1 MDKASPNIRIFGA
14 LPTMLF
20 EAESAYYSQRNQPV
34 RASGSL
40 PQICP
45 LHQPEHYEAPLEGN
59 IFA

>member
-1 MDKASPNIRIFGA
+1 MDKTSPNTRIFGA

-34 RASGSL
+34 RESGSL
-40 PQICP
+40 PQIRP
-45 LHQPEHYEAPLEGN
+45 LHQPKHYQTSLEGD